1 MNDDLLTWTHQA
13 RRGLAEDLEGLTARD
28 WRSPSLCPGWNV
40 EHVVAHLTAAAS
52 TTQLAWLRS
61 IILSGF
67 RPAVHNERRLREH
80 LGKDPAETLARFRAV
95 IASTVAPSKDL
106 AAYLG
111 EVLVHGEDI
120 RRPLGIPSAVDVDA
134 ATQVAEFYA
143 SRDFAVNSKSLVS
156 GLHLRATDGG
166 FEYGRGPEVVG
177 PTLALVMGM
186 AGRPNYLEELAGD
199 GVPVLTSRLG
209 GGA

>member
-1 MNDDLLTWTHQA
+1 MNDQLLTWTHQA
-13 RRGLAEDLEGLTARD
+13 RQRLADDLGGLAAAD
-28 WRSPSLCPGWNV
+28 WRSPSLCSGWDV

-52 TTQLAWLRS
+52 TNQLAWLRS

-95 IASTVAPSKDL
+95 IASSVAPSKDL

-120 RRPLGIPSAVDVDA
+120 RHPLGIPSVVDVGA
-134 ATQVAEFYA
+134 VTQVAEFYA
-143 SRDFAVNSKSLVS
+143 SRNFAVNSKSLAA
-156 GLHLRATDGG
+156 GLHLRATDGT
-166 FEYGRGPEVVG
+166 FEHGNGPEVAG
-177 PTLALVMGM
+177 PTLGLVMAM
-186 AGRPNYLEELAGD
+186 AGRPSHLDQLAGD
-199 GVPVLTSRLG
+199 GIPVLASRLG
-209 GGA
+209 EGS

>member
-1 MNDDLLTWTHQA
+1 MNDELLPWTHQA
-13 RRGLAEDLEGLTARD
+13 RQALAEDLEDLTARD
-28 WRSPSLCPGWNV
+28 WRSPSLCPGWDV

-67 RPAVHNERRLREH
+67 RPAIHNERRLREH
-80 LGKDPAETLARFRAV
+80 LGRDPAETLARFRAV
-95 IASTVAPSKDL
+95 IASTIAPSKHV

-120 RRPLGIPSAVDVDA
+120 RRPLGIPSDVDLEA

-143 SRDFAVNSKSLVS
+143 SRDFAVNSKSLAS
-156 GLHLRATDGG
+156 GLHLRATDGA
-166 FEYGRGPEVVG
+166 FEHGSGPEVAG
-177 PTLALVMGM
+177 PTLALVMAM
-186 AGRPNYLEELAGD
+186 AGRPSHLGQLAGD
-199 GVPVLTSRLG
+199 GVSVLASRLG
-209 GGA
+209 GGS

>member
-1 MNDDLLTWTHQA
+1 MKDELLTWTQQA
-13 RRGLAEDLEGLTARD
+13 RRGLAEDLGNLTARD
-28 WRSPSLCPGWNV
+28 WRSPSLCPGWDV

-61 IILSGF
+61 IVLSGF

-95 IASTVAPSKDL
+95 IDSTLAPSKDL

-120 RRPLGIPSAVDVDA
+120 RRPLGVPSVVDVDA

-143 SRDFAVNSKSLVS
+143 SRDFAVNSKSLAS
-156 GLHLRATDGG
+156 GLHLRATDGA
-166 FEYGRGPEVVG
+166 FEHGSGPEVVG

-186 AGRPNYLEELAGD
+186 AGRPSYLGQLAGD
-199 GVPVLTSRLG
+199 GVPVLASRLEEG
-209 GGA
+209 L